1 MYRLYCDDNEDR
13 APYYHTSVV
22 PADVPTTNP
31 MRYVWTL
38 YLYELYYQAIE
49 QRSKTINN
57 LECPNYRDDVGG
69 NSMNYNGYSAHLL
82 LFKSVQSAACFPD
95 KTPIL
100 IETYQKSCYD
110 YEVATSRS
118 KKNIYPNHAKR
129 FGAGEGQHM
138 VFSHNDRNNQVYMD
152 GHAESRTYQ
161 EVPNDQSR
169 CCFFYYLDRD
179 Y

>member
-1 MYRLYCDDNEDR
+1 MYRLYCDDNNEW
-13 APYYHTSVV
+13 APYPHTSKV
-22 PADVPTTNP
+22 PPNP
-31 MRYVWTL
+31 PEGNSMRYVWTL
-38 YLYELYYQAIE
+38 YLYDLYYQEIE
-49 QRSKTINN
+49 NRAKTVNS
-57 LECPNYRDDVGG
+57 LECPNYREDVGG
-69 NSMNYNGYSAHLL
+69 NSMNYNGYSCHLW
-82 LFKSVQSAACFPD
+82 LFTRSQTEVCFPD

-118 KKNIYPNHAKR
+118 KKNIYPNHARKY
-129 FGAGEGQHM
+129 GAGEGQHM
-138 VFSHNDRNNQVYMD
+138 VFSHNDRNNQVYVD

-161 EVPNDQSR
+161 EVPNDISR